1 MTQIPLFGADLL
13 RVGKAAT
20 ELRTSRWT
28 IYRWVKT
35 GKLLGIILGDCL
47 FIPESEIKRFRNDN
61 HR

>member
-1 MTQIPLFGADLL
+1 MTQIPMFGADLL
-13 RVGKAAT
+13 SVGKAAR
-20 ELRTSRWT
+20 ELCTSRWT

-35 GKLLGIILGDCL
+35 GKLLGIQLGGFL